1 MVTKLSPNRP
11 KFTNKTALVG
21 DGLFVHIYI
30 YIYIHI
36 YIHIKNAS
44 VKTSNDAELQLKW
57 IIQKKYSFL
66 F

>member
-30 YIYIHI
+30 YIHI
-36 YIHIKNAS
+36 YIPIKNAS

-57 IIQKKYSFL
+57 ILQKKYLFL